1 MAHDAT
7 EVIVRGLAV
16 ENGHVL
22 LCRHVGKGYRY
33 LPGGHVEFP
42 EPARD
47 ALAREMDEEAGA
59 DIAAGDLLLT
69 HEHVFRQKGKLR
81 HEVNLVFAMR
91 LDAGTLPTPG
101 THVPRGTSPSTNAP
115 TTPAA
120 PTSNTPTPAPA
131 ALPKITSQ
139 EPDIAFDWV
148 PIAGLDDAD
157 VRPASMVGWIRA
169 AASGHAPVWLSEIHD

>member
-22 LCRHVGKGYRY
+22 LCRHVDKGYRY

-47 ALAREMDEEAGA
+47 ALAREMDEEAGV

-69 HEHVFRQKGKLR
+69 HEHVFRQKGRLR

-91 LDAGTLPTPG
+91 METGTSSTSG

-115 TTPAA
+115 TPA
-120 PTSNTPTPAPA
+120 TA

-148 PIAGLDDAD
+148 PIANLDDAD

-169 AASGHAPVWLSEIHD
+169 AASGHAPAWLSEIHD

>member
-1 MAHDAT
+1 MARDAT

-47 ALAREMDEEAGA
+47 ALAREMDEEAGVTVRT
-59 DIAAGDLLLT
+59 GELLLT

-81 HEVNLVFAMR
+81 HELNLVFAMT
-91 LDAGTLPTPG
+91 LDRARVGG
-101 THVPRGTSPSTNAP
+101 QSEQRVGDVPRGTSPTAP
-115 TTPAA
+115 
-120 PTSNTPTPAPA
+120 S
-131 ALPKITSQ
+131 LPSPVPSQ
-139 EPDIAFDWV
+139 EPDIAFDW
-148 PIAGLDDAD
+148 IALGALDEAD
-157 VRPASMVGWIRA
+157 VRPASMVGWIRSA
-169 AASGHAPVWLSEIHD
+169 ARSEAPTFLSEILD